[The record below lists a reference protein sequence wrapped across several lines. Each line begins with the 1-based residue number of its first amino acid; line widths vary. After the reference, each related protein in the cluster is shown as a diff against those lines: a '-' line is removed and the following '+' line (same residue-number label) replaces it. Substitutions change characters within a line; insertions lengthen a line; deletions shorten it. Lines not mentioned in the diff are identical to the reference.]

1 MPKVFA
7 LHEVELPPD
16 VTPEEY
22 EQLFGKELAS
32 LPDYPGWKSYLL
44 KGDRGEEAGKLL
56 LLFEVESVEARN
68 RYYPRPEE
76 ESEEARQF
84 AEQHP
89 EATAVWEK
97 YAASLSKP
105 HSWTDYVVIGGPST

>member
-32 LPDYPGWKSYLL
+32 LPSYPGWKIYLL
-44 KGDRGEEAGKLL
+44 KGDRGEATGKL
-56 LLFEVESVEARN
+56 FTTVRSREPKGARSVL
-68 RYYPRPEE
+68 PETGRGVGGG
-76 ESEEARQF
+76 RQF

-89 EATAVWEK
+89 EATAVWE
-97 YAASLSKP
+97 SMQPLCP
-105 HSWTDYVVIGGPST
+105 NLIVGPTTS